1 MSDPLNPYPGNLR
14 RHIVDNSDLQVLI
27 LRTNDMEGLEHV
39 RDIYEAARAKDAELI
54 QRLVDAIMDNAR
66 YRLLTEG
73 EEGDTVSDFMNM
85 TLNEALAAADAHG
98 FKPSEG

>member
-39 RDIYEAARAKDAELI
+39 RDIYEAARIDGANAWQTALRIKIPLI
-54 QRLVDAIMDNAR
+54 RDSVILTGSCFTGLSTRYVALLSRLP
-66 YRLLTEG
+66 
-73 EEGDTVSDFMNM
+73 DTIGLNVSM
-85 TLNEALAAADAHG
+85 E
-98 FKPSEG
+98 